1 MIVKYIV
8 STILHKYCKMLFVH
22 ISMIILSLFVDIS
35 IMILR
40 MPTPVHMVGVCQRT
54 VGVVQGERTQDELLG
69 VLP

>member
-1 MIVKYIV
+1 MV
-8 STILHKYCKMLFVH
+8 
-22 ISMIILSLFVDIS
+22 SMIILSLLVDIS

-54 VGVVQGERTQDELLG
+54 AGVVQGERTQDELLA

>member
-1 MIVKYIV
+1 MN
-8 STILHKYCKMLFVH
+8 
-22 ISMIILSLFVDIS
+22 ILSLLVDIS

-40 MPTPVHMVGVCQRT
+40 MPTPVHMVGVCQRI

>member
-1 MIVKYIV
+1 
-8 STILHKYCKMLFVH
+8 MLFIH
-22 ISMIILSLFVDIS
+22 ISMIILSLLVDIS

-54 VGVVQGERTQDELLG
+54 VGVVKGERTQDELLA